1 MSLATCYACPKAGFG
16 QNQTFETLLKAA
28 AQMIGSKLI
37 NMKSAPAE
45 WATLMYELEDAHEH
59 LGSLIAQ
66 MNAEDDVDEVDLR
79 IQLAH
84 VFSHLNRA
92 WHRRDRTDDFTNEE
106 WAAAS
111 RFPAD
116 LDPI

>member
-1 MSLATCYACPKAGFG
+1 MLGATAGFG

-28 AQMIGSKLI
+28 AQTIGSKLI

-45 WATLMYELEDAHEH
+45 WATLMYELEDAHDH

-66 MNAEDDVDEVDLR
+66 MNAEDDFDEADLR

-92 WHRRDRTDDFTNEE
+92 WHRRDRTDDFNNEE